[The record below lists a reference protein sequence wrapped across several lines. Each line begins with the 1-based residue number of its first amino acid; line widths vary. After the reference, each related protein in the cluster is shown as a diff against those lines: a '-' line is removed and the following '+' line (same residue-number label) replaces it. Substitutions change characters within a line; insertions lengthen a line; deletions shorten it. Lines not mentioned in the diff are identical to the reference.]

1 MYHYRGK
8 ATGHDVDILISHP
21 AEGKVEGCLSRL
33 LASLAAS
40 DVLLHGRHEA
50 STYRDEVLTTN
61 SKLTL
66 RGQLDHF
73 EKWIGI
79 LKVPNSV
86 RKQAES
92 SSHNASAR
100 NVSCCHCS
108 WEFTRWSDTCVNCGS
123 GKDKTIHELSRNEE
137 TLEKNKSSKSEPN
150 ISGDA
155 SCDSKPPEN
164 ESCESTED
172 SIDPSIASV
181 SYDDPSKVLET
192 RGAWTARRVDLI
204 VAPYSQ
210 YFYALVGWTGSK
222 QFNRDVRTYAD
233 RELGMRLSSH
243 GLYDCNKVSES
254 TNHFNFVFQIYL
266 GNRF

>member
-1 MYHYRGK
+1 MYPYRGK

-86 RKQAES
+86 RQQAES
-92 SSHNASAR
+92 SSDNASER
-100 NVSCCHCS
+100 NVPRCHCS

-123 GKDKTIHELSRNEE
+123 ERGKTVYDRSLNGEMSD
-137 TLEKNKSSKSEPN
+137 KNKSSKSEPDL
-150 ISGDA
+150 SGDA
-155 SCDSKPPEN
+155 PSDSKPPEN

-172 SIDPSIASV
+172 SIDPSIAPV

-243 GLYDCNKVSES
+243 GLYDCNKVSQS